1 MTWRTSSLSSTF
13 ISLEV
18 FNFGWPVLLIY
29 NKQIKRV
36 KLVNILFLRP
46 QPGIRSLKYALAFKN
61 VGFSVSVI
69 HGYVCKTLT
78 EYYGYGDE
86 YFKKFVKLDLKNLDK
101 DIKRVVKR
109 YHIDL
114 IHSHNAPDYLTV
126 AAIRAA
132 NDVPIIHENQD
143 VISLRKTPFSPGSF
157 PGSDRE
163 SLLLNESIA
172 NEQCDAR
179 IHVTEEM
186 FEYIKEKYGSK
197 REIVF
202 CNYMSES
209 MLPTSFKE
217 KLSKKEGDVHVVYE
231 GSLSSFNDDHYD
243 IAEIFEGIASHQ
255 LHIHIYAAKSNLDY
269 KDLAEKH
276 GFIHYHGHLNPR
288 KLFEEITQ
296 YDFGWAGFNDT
307 KNKPHMD
314 VALPNK
320 TMEYLACGLPTLSFP
335 HEAQKR
341 FIKKHGVGIIID
353 DLEMLPQKLSEKDLL
368 KKVQENVLR
377 KRFHFTF
384 EKNIGEVINLY
395 QTLV

>member
-1 MTWRTSSLSSTF
+1 L
-13 ISLEV
+13 
-18 FNFGWPVLLIY
+18 
-29 NKQIKRV
+29 
-36 KLVNILFLRP
+36 NILFLRP
-46 QPGIRSLKYALAFKN
+46 QPGIRSLKYAVAFKN
-61 VGFSVSVI
+61 VGFNVDII

-86 YFKKFVKLDLKNLDK
+86 YFKKFVKLDLEKLEEY
-101 DIKRVVKR
+101 IKRVVNR

-126 AAIRAA
+126 AAIRAVD
-132 NDVPIIHENQD
+132 DVPIIHESQD
-143 VISLRKTPFSPGSF
+143 VISMRKTPFSLGSF
-157 PGSDRE
+157 PGSDRK
-163 SLLLNESIA
+163 SLLLNERIA

-179 IHVTEEM
+179 IHVTKEM
-186 FEYIKEKYGSK
+186 LEYVREKYGSK

-209 MLPTSFKE
+209 MMPTFNMD
-217 KLSKKEGDVHVVYE
+217 KLSNEDGNAHIVYE

-243 IAEIFEGIASHQ
+243 LTEIFEDIASRQ
-255 LHIHIYAAKSNLDY
+255 IHIHIYAANTNLNY
-269 KDLAEKH
+269 KHLAEKN
-276 GFIHYHGHLNPR
+276 GFIHYHGHLDPR
-288 KLFEEITQ
+288 KLFEDITQ
-296 YDFGWAGFNDT
+296 YDFGWAGFNDK
-307 KNKPHMD
+307 KNKPHLD

-353 DLEMLPQKLSEKDLL
+353 DLETLPQKLSKNALL
-368 KKVQENVLR
+368 RKVQENVLK
-377 KRFHFTF
+377 KRLNFTF